1 MVLGW
6 ASGEKKVLRIR
17 QPLLQTARPS
27 KGNNFVCLSVS
38 VSLALCGLQ
47 IFICSVRLAQIKEKK
62 IHLLYMF
69 LFLPP
74 SQHTTGFF
82 SAWAIITGYEKMK
95 GRAMLRYLCAMVFIL
110 C

>member
-62 IHLLYMF
+62 SIFFICFSSFLLLNTLQAF
-69 LFLPP
+69 FLP
-74 SQHTTGFF
+74 G
-82 SAWAIITGYEKMK
+82 
-95 GRAMLRYLCAMVFIL
+95 L
-110 C
+110 

>member
-1 MVLGW
+1 MQLDGSWVGVW
-6 ASGEKKVLRIR
+6 GKKGLRIR

-38 VSLALCGLQ
+38 LAHCGLQ
-47 IFICSVRLAQIKEKK
+47 IFICSVRLAQIKGKK

-69 LFLPP
+69 LLILPYH
-74 SQHTTGFF
+74 HTLL
-82 SAWAIITGYEKMK
+82 SAWAVIAGYEKMK
-95 GRAMLRYLCAMVFIL
+95 RCAVLRYLCAKVFIL